1 MPFSGKDFVITNAR
15 IIDGSGKTAPF
26 TGEVVVSGEK
36 ILYAGKKERAD
47 HYRNLPLF
55 DAEGMTLAPGFIDTH
70 THSDMSLFA
79 APEAESCITQGVTTQ
94 IAGNCGLSPFPVL
107 TEEVREHLEHLYS
120 KYDKKISWKDFSSYA
135 SELEKS
141 MPATNLLSL
150 CGHNT
155 LKANI
160 CSYRGKECTKEE
172 VQKMCELLSGT
183 LLQGAAGLSTG
194 LLYVPG
200 NSSGTEELL
209 MLMDVLKKYDLPYA
223 THLRSEGASL
233 CEAVKEAVF
242 LAENGSR
249 KLHISHLKTAK
260 ETNWHKL
267 PQVFALMEEGRK
279 KGIQISCDRYPW
291 TFSATSL
298 SVILPGIYQD
308 MTDAAIE
315 KKLADDENECR
326 ILAEKLDENIS
337 HWQRI
342 LLADTE
348 KEEWKKFCG
357 KDFVFTGNALGL
369 TPGQAVMKIL
379 AEDASCAM
387 GAFGGMSEKNL
398 AEILKQDFT
407 CCGSDET
414 SRPFLSSIGRS
425 HPRGFGSFPRFF
437 NQLRSMNIPE
447 EEIIF
452 RFTGLP
458 SRIFSLHERGLIR
471 AGFYAD
477 MVLFDPEKFSSEAD
491 FTHPHVPAEG
501 VKAVFVNGQLCD
513 MEKSVLKRKRNG
525 KVLKKIFR

>member
-1 MPFSGKDFVITNAR
+1 MPFDGKDYVITNAR
-15 IIDGSGKTAPF
+15 IIDGSGRKPPF
-26 TGEVVVSGEK
+26 TGDAVISGEK
-36 ILYAGKKERAD
+36 ILYVREKGQED
-47 HYRNLPLF
+47 HYNDLPVF
-55 DAEGMTLAPGFIDTH
+55 DAAGLTLAPGFIDTH

-94 IAGNCGLSPFPVL
+94 ITGNCGLSPFPVL
-107 TEEVREHLEHLYS
+107 TEEVREHLELLYG
-120 KYDKKISWKDFSSYA
+120 KYGQKITWNDFSSYA
-135 SELEKS
+135 EELEKR
-141 MPATNLLSL
+141 MPATNILSL

-160 CSYRGKECTKEE
+160 CSYKGKECTKED

-183 LLQGAAGLSTG
+183 FSQGAAGLSTG

-209 MLMDVLKKYDLPYA
+209 MLMKILKKYFLPYA

-260 ETNWHKL
+260 EANWHKL
-267 PQVFALMEEGRK
+267 PQVFSLLEEGRQ
-279 KGIQISCDRYPW
+279 KGLQITCDRYPW

-298 SVILPGIYQD
+298 SVILPGLYQE

-315 KKLADDENECR
+315 KKLAEDKNECR
-326 ILAEKLDENIS
+326 ILAEKLDESIRS
-337 HWQRI
+337 WDRI

-357 KDFVFTGNALGL
+357 KDFASIGKNLSL
-369 TPGQAVMKIL
+369 TPGESILKIL
-379 AEDASCAM
+379 SGDGSHAM

-398 AEILKQDFT
+398 AEILRKDFT

-458 SRIFSLHERGLIR
+458 SCVFPLHKRGLIR
-471 AGFYAD
+471 EGFYAD
-477 MVLFDPEKFSSEAD
+477 MVLFDPEKFSSKAN
-491 FTHPHVPAEG
+491 FSHPHTPAEG
-501 VKAVFVNGQLCD
+501 VKAVFVNGRLCD
-513 MEKSVLKRKRNG
+513 MEKSILKRNRNG
-525 KVLKKIFR
+525 KVLKNIPQ